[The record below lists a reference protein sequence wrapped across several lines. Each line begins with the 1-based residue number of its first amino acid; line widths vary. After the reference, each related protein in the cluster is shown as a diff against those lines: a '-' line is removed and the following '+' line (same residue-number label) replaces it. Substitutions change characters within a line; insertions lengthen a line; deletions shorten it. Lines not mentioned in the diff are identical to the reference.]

1 LRTSLVRFD
10 SSGVSW
16 VVGEVDCSAR
26 GRWVDCMNDRGF
38 LVERFEENRS
48 HLRGVAYRMLGS
60 VSEAEDALQDAWL
73 RVREED
79 PEGIRSMQAWL
90 TTVVGRVCLNRLR
103 SRRAR
108 REVLTD
114 FHVPDPV
121 VTLSEEADPEQEAL
135 LGESVGLALLVVLDA
150 LSPAERVAFVLHDV
164 FRVPFAEIAAILD
177 RSQPAAEQLASRA
190 RRRISGSPEPEQD
203 QARQREVVDAF
214 FAAARDGDFEALIHV
229 LAPDV
234 ELRIDGGS
242 VRAEASI
249 VLRGAEPVAGHTHN
263 YARLHP
269 HLRPALVNGA
279 AGVVVAPR
287 GRLFAVMG
295 FTVVNGK
302 ITNIDALLDPERLA
316 LLEISLPPPADHTA

>member
-1 LRTSLVRFD
+1 MTD
-10 SSGVSW
+10 HGV
-16 VVGEVDCSAR
+16 
-26 GRWVDCMNDRGF
+26 
-38 LVERFEENRS
+38 LIERFEQNRS

-60 VSEAEDALQDAWL
+60 VSEAEDALQEAWL

-79 PEGIRSMQAWL
+79 PEAIRSMQAWL

-121 VTLSEEADPEQEAL
+121 VTMSEEADPEQEAL

-150 LSPAERVAFVLHDV
+150 LSPAERVSFVLHDV
-164 FRVPFAEIAAILD
+164 FGVPFAEIAAILD
-177 RSQPAAEQLASRA
+177 RSRPAAEQLASRA
-190 RRRISGSPEPEQD
+190 RRRVSGSAEPEQNL
-203 QARQREVVDAF
+203 ARQREVVDAF
-214 FAAARDGDFEALIHV
+214 FAASRDGDFEALIAV

-234 ELRIDGGS
+234 ELRIDGGT
-242 VRAEASI
+242 VRPDASI
-249 VLRGAEPVAGHTHN
+249 VLHGANAVAGHTAT

-279 AGVVVAPR
+279 AGVIVAPR

-295 FTVVNGK
+295 FTVANGQ
-302 ITNIDALLDPERLA
+302 ITSIDALLDPARLA
-316 LLEISLPPPADHTA
+316 LLDITVPPSADHRG